1 MNRIERDVRRAT
13 LVKVWRLLR
22 GRRTTLCASLA
33 LATAAT
39 LATLYIPRLIGRAV
53 DCLVGPGQVDFQG
66 ARAAGVTI
74 VGFAVFAALAQFVMT
89 LVNNRAAFGIA
100 RDLRQRAF
108 RKIEELPLSYLDGR
122 RSGDVS
128 ARVATDADVFTDGL
142 LLGFSQFFTGIV
154 AIVGVLVLMTTIS
167 VPITL
172 VVATLT
178 PLSFG
183 VAGFISKKSYVFFKK
198 QAEARGALA
207 GYAEEAS
214 QGLRVSQAF
223 GRGAAAERE
232 FAALDESL
240 AAASLKATFY
250 SSLTNPATRFV
261 NGVIYAIV
269 GVLGAL
275 AVIDERMTVGALV
288 TFLAYAEQFA
298 KPFNEISSVMTEFQN
313 ALACA
318 ARLFELIET
327 PSQTPD
333 PDDGVAPSAFEG
345 RVRFDDVSFSYAPER
360 PLIQGF
366 NLEVA
371 PGSLVAIVGPTGCG
385 KTTLVNLLMRFYEVD
400 GGAIYVD
407 GIDSRKITR
416 GALRR
421 GFGMVLQETWL
432 KSGTIRDNLL
442 MGATDVSD
450 DELRRVLK
458 ACHID
463 GFVRRLPAG
472 LDTVVSQGGDE
483 FSQGQR
489 QLLCVARVM
498 ARNPNV
504 LILDEA
510 TSSID
515 ARTELKV
522 QSAFNALMKGRTS
535 FVVAHRLSTIR
546 DADVILA
553 MKDGAI
559 VERGTHDEL
568 VAKRGFYYELY
579 ANQFPA
585 PETGLTRRF

>member
-1 MNRIERDVRRAT
+1 MTRIDRDARRAT

-22 GRRTTLCASLA
+22 GRRATLCASLA

-66 ARAAGVTI
+66 ARAAGLAI
-74 VGFAVFAALAQFVMT
+74 VGFAVFAALAQLVMT
-89 LVNNRAAFGIA
+89 LANNRAAFGIA
-100 RDLRQRAF
+100 RDLRQQAF
-108 RKIEELPLSYLDGR
+108 RKLEELPLSYLDGR

-207 GYAEEAS
+207 GYAEESS
-214 QGLRVSQAF
+214 QGLRVAQAF
-223 GRGAAAERE
+223 GRGAASERE

-240 AAASLKATFY
+240 SCASLKATFY

-275 AVIDERMTVGALV
+275 AVIDGRMTVGALV

-327 PSQTPD
+327 PSQKPD
-333 PDDGVAPSAFEG
+333 AADAVAPPTFEG
-345 RVRFDDVSFSYAPER
+345 RVRFDDVSFSYSPER

-366 NLEVA
+366 NLDVA

-400 GGAIYVD
+400 VGAIYVD
-407 GIDSRKITR
+407 GIDSRQITR
-416 GALRR
+416 SALRR

-458 ACHID
+458 ACHLD

-472 LDTVVSQGGDE
+472 LDTFVAQGGDE

-515 ARTELKV
+515 VVTEMKV

-559 VERGTHDEL
+559 VEQGTHDEL
-568 VAKRGFYYELY
+568 LARRGFYYELY
-579 ANQFPA
+579 MSQFPSA
-585 PETGLTRRF
+585 QS

>member
-1 MNRIERDVRRAT
+1 MTRIDRAARRAT

-22 GRRTTLCASLA
+22 GRRATLSASLA

-66 ARAAGVTI
+66 ARAAGLAI
-74 VGFAVFAALAQFVMT
+74 VGFAVFAALAQLVMT
-89 LVNNRAAFGIA
+89 LANNRAAFGIA
-100 RDLRQRAF
+100 RDLRQQAF
-108 RKIEELPLSYLDGR
+108 RKLEELPLSYLDGR

-207 GYAEEAS
+207 GYAEESS
-214 QGLRVSQAF
+214 QGLRVAQAF
-223 GRGAAAERE
+223 GRGAASERE

-240 AAASLKATFY
+240 SCASLKATFY

-275 AVIDERMTVGALV
+275 AVIDGRMTVGALV

-327 PSQTPD
+327 PSQKPD
-333 PDDGVAPSAFEG
+333 AVDSVAPPTFEG
-345 RVRFDDVSFSYAPER
+345 RVRFDDVSFSYSPER

-366 NLEVA
+366 NLDVA

-400 GGAIYVD
+400 VGAIYVD
-407 GIDSRKITR
+407 GIDSRQITR
-416 GALRR
+416 SALRR

-458 ACHID
+458 ACHLD

-472 LDTVVSQGGDE
+472 LDTFVAQGGDE

-515 ARTELKV
+515 AVTEMKV

-546 DADVILA
+546 NADVILA

-559 VERGTHDEL
+559 VEQGTHDEL
-568 VAKRGFYYELY
+568 LARRGFYYELY
-579 ANQFPA
+579 MSQFPSA
-585 PETGLTRRF
+585 QS

>member
-1 MNRIERDVRRAT
+1 MKRIERDVRRAT

-22 GRRTTLCASLA
+22 GRRATLCASLA

-240 AAASLKATFY
+240 SSASLKATFY

-275 AVIDERMTVGALV
+275 AVIDGRMTVGALV

-318 ARLFELIET
+318 ARVFELIET

-333 PDDGVAPSAFEG
+333 PDDAVAPGAFEG
-345 RVRFDDVSFSYAPER
+345 RVRFDDVFFSYAPER

-366 NLEVA
+366 SLDVA

-498 ARNPNV
+498 ARSPSV

-515 ARTELKV
+515 ARTELMV

-568 VAKRGFYYELY
+568 VAKRGFYYDLY
-579 ANQFPA
+579 TSQFP
-585 PETGLTRRF
+585 RD

>member
-1 MNRIERDVRRAT
+1 MTRIDRDARRAT

-22 GRRTTLCASLA
+22 GRRATLSASLA

-66 ARAAGVTI
+66 ARAAGLAI
-74 VGFAVFAALAQFVMT
+74 VGFAVFAALAQLVMT
-89 LVNNRAAFGIA
+89 LANNRAAFGIA
-100 RDLRQRAF
+100 RDLRQQAF
-108 RKIEELPLSYLDGR
+108 RKLEELPLSYLDGR

-207 GYAEEAS
+207 GYAEESS
-214 QGLRVSQAF
+214 QGLRVAQAF
-223 GRGAAAERE
+223 GRGAASERE

-240 AAASLKATFY
+240 SCASLKATFY

-275 AVIDERMTVGALV
+275 AVIDGRMTVGALV

-327 PSQTPD
+327 PSQKPD
-333 PDDGVAPSAFEG
+333 AADAVAPPTFEG
-345 RVRFDDVSFSYAPER
+345 RVRFDDVSFSYSPER

-366 NLEVA
+366 NLDVA

-400 GGAIYVD
+400 VGAIYVD
-407 GIDSRKITR
+407 GIDSRQITR
-416 GALRR
+416 SALRR

-458 ACHID
+458 ACHLD

-472 LDTVVSQGGDE
+472 LDTFVAQGGDE

-515 ARTELKV
+515 AVTEMRV

-546 DADVILA
+546 NADVILA

-559 VERGTHDEL
+559 VEQGTHAEL
-568 VAKRGFYYELY
+568 LARRGFYYELY
-579 ANQFPA
+579 MSQFPSA
-585 PETGLTRRF
+585 QS

>member
-1 MNRIERDVRRAT
+1 MTRIDRDARRAT

-22 GRRTTLCASLA
+22 GRRATLSASLA

-66 ARAAGVTI
+66 ARAAGLAI
-74 VGFAVFAALAQFVMT
+74 VGFAVFAALAQLVMT
-89 LVNNRAAFGIA
+89 LANNRAAFGIA
-100 RDLRQRAF
+100 RDLRQQAF
-108 RKIEELPLSYLDGR
+108 RKLEELPLSYLDGR

-207 GYAEEAS
+207 GYAEESS
-214 QGLRVSQAF
+214 QGLRVAQAF
-223 GRGAAAERE
+223 GRGAASERE

-240 AAASLKATFY
+240 SCASLKATFY

-275 AVIDERMTVGALV
+275 AVIDGRMTVGALV

-327 PSQTPD
+327 PSQKPD
-333 PDDGVAPSAFEG
+333 AADAVAPPTFEG
-345 RVRFDDVSFSYAPER
+345 RVRFDDVSFSYSPER

-366 NLEVA
+366 NLDVA

-400 GGAIYVD
+400 VGAIYVD
-407 GIDSRKITR
+407 GIDSRQITR
-416 GALRR
+416 SALRR

-458 ACHID
+458 ACHLD

-472 LDTVVSQGGDE
+472 LDTFVAQGGDE

-504 LILDEA
+504 LVLDEA

-515 ARTELKV
+515 ARTELNV

-559 VERGTHDEL
+559 VEQGTHDEL
-568 VAKRGFYYELY
+568 LARRGFYYELY
-579 ANQFPA
+579 MSQFPSA
-585 PETGLTRRF
+585 QS

>member
-1 MNRIERDVRRAT
+1 MKRIERDVRRAT
-13 LVKVWRLLR
+13 LVKVWRLLH
-22 GRRTTLCASLA
+22 GRRATLCASLA

-66 ARAAGVTI
+66 ARTAGLTI
-74 VGFAVFAALAQFVMT
+74 VGFAVFAALAQLVMT
-89 LVNNRAAFGIA
+89 LANNRAAFGIA

-207 GYAEEAS
+207 GYAEESS

-240 AAASLKATFY
+240 SSASLKATFY

-275 AVIDERMTVGALV
+275 AVIDGRMTVGALV

-318 ARLFELIET
+318 ARVFELIET

-333 PDDGVAPSAFEG
+333 PDDAVAPSAFEG
-345 RVRFDDVSFSYAPER
+345 RVRFDDVSFSYVPKR

-366 NLEVA
+366 SLDVT

-498 ARNPNV
+498 ARSPSV

-515 ARTELKV
+515 ARTELMV

-559 VERGTHDEL
+559 VERGTHEEL
-568 VAKRGFYYELY
+568 VAKRGFYYDLY
-579 ANQFPA
+579 TSQFP
-585 PETGLTRRF
+585 RD